1 MINNKYDVLIAGGGI
16 AGCAAA
22 KAAADTGKSVA
33 AIFPNGGAS
42 EISSGAIDILGVV
55 PGVKAKAADSYE
67 EGIARLLEAYPG
79 HPYQYSKDVIT
90 KSVESVVDLASKG
103 GYQLHGYQ
111 GKNVWV
117 PNMMG
122 TFSIAAFIPSTSAD
136 VVCGSQDGTVLV
148 VGLEGNVNFNA
159 EAAAQSYNKYQKQ
172 LGFKETYY
180 SVVICLDGLKGRH
193 KLSDSEVADYLDT
206 PEGVQD
212 LSDRLTAFRANNR
225 QKFDKILLPP
235 VLGFVN
241 YNAAVQKLKSD
252 LECGVGEAMTFG
264 NAVVGYRMTRAI
276 YQGLEESGVTLL
288 RGGKV
293 DAISVSEKQVSAD
306 CTLGL
311 TDQLHPGLKVNIQS
325 SALVLA
331 TGGFLGGGIEA
342 RRKDMWLNLL
352 EENLGEVTADSLNRN
367 PVHGAGQ
374 DALRLG
380 AAVNADLSVKNEKFA
395 GRVFACGDF
404 LAGHNSASERSGSG
418 VAASTGWLAGIN
430 AAGRVVYPAGIP
442 S

>member
-1 MINNKYDVLIAGGGI
+1 MIKNKYDVLVAGGGI

-22 KAAADTGKSVA
+22 KAAADEGKSVA
-33 AIFPNGGAS
+33 VIFPNGGAS

-55 PGVKAKAADSYE
+55 PGAKAKAVDRYE
-67 EGIARLLEAYPG
+67 DGIAQIIETYPV
-79 HPYQYSKDVIT
+79 HPYQYSKNVVAR
-90 KSVESVVDLASKG
+90 SVAAVAELASKG
-103 GYQLHGYQ
+103 GYRLQGFE

-122 TFSIAAFIPSTSAD
+122 TFSIAAWIPSTSVD
-136 VVCGSQDGTVLV
+136 SICGSQGGTVLV

-180 SVVICLDGLKGRH
+180 SVVIRLNGLEGRH
-193 KLSDSEVADYLDT
+193 KLSDSEIADYLDT

-212 LSDRLTAFRANNR
+212 LSDRLTAFCANNR
-225 QKFDKILLPP
+225 QKFDKILFPP

-241 YNAAVQKLKSD
+241 YNTAVERLKAD
-252 LECGVGEAMTFG
+252 LGCGIGEVMTFG
-264 NAVVGYRMTRAI
+264 NAVAGYRMTRAI

-293 DAISVSEKQVSAD
+293 DAVSVSGKQVSAD

-311 TDQLHPGLKVNIQS
+311 TDQLHPGMKVNLQS

-342 RRKDMWLNLL
+342 RRRDMWLNLL
-352 EENLGEVTADSLNRN
+352 EENLGEVTAEALNRN

-380 AAVNADLSVKNEKFA
+380 ASVNPDLSVKNEKFE
-395 GRVFACGDF
+395 GCVFACGDF
-404 LAGHNSASERSGSG
+404 LAGHNPASERSGSG

-430 AAGRVVYPAGIP
+430 AAARV
-442 S
+442 

>member
-1 MINNKYDVLIAGGGI
+1 MINNKYDVLVAGGGI

-22 KAAADTGKSVA
+22 KAAADEGKSVA
-33 AIFPNGGAS
+33 VIFPNGGAS

-55 PGVKAKAADSYE
+55 PGAKAKAVDQYE
-67 EGIARLLEAYPG
+67 DGIAQIIEAYPD
-79 HPYQYSKDVIT
+79 HPYQYSKGEVA
-90 KSVESVVDLASKG
+90 KSVDAVVELASKG
-103 GYQLHGYQ
+103 GYKLQGFE

-122 TFSIAAFIPSTSAD
+122 TFSIAAMVSSTSVD
-136 VVCGSQDGTVLV
+136 SICNSQGGTVLI

-180 SVVICLDGLKGRH
+180 SVVIRLNGLEGRH

-212 LSDRLTAFRANNR
+212 LSDRLTAFCANNR
-225 QKFDKILLPP
+225 QKFDKILFPP

-241 YNAAVQKLKSD
+241 YNAAVDRLKAD
-252 LECGVGEAMTFG
+252 LGCGIGEVMTFG

-276 YQGLEESGVTLL
+276 YQGLEENGVTLL

-293 DAISVSEKQVSAD
+293 DAISVNEKQVSAD

-311 TDQLHPGLKVNIQS
+311 TDQLHPGMKVNLQS

-342 RRKDMWLNLL
+342 RRRDMWLNLL
-352 EENLGEVTADSLNRN
+352 EENLGEVTAEALNRN
-367 PVHGAGQ
+367 PVYGAGQ

-380 AAVNADLSVKNEKFA
+380 ASVNADLSVKNEKFD
-395 GRVFACGDF
+395 GCVFACGDF
-404 LAGHNSASERSGSG
+404 LAGHNSASERSGVG

-430 AAGRVVYPAGIP
+430 AARRV
-442 S
+442 

>member
-1 MINNKYDVLIAGGGI
+1 MKNTKYDVLIAGGGI

-22 KAAADTGKSVA
+22 KAAADEGKSVA

-42 EISSGAIDILGVV
+42 EISSGTIDICGVV
-55 PGVKAKAADSYE
+55 PGVKAKAADRYE
-67 EGIARLLEAYPG
+67 EGISQMIEAYPG
-79 HPYQYSKDVIT
+79 HPYQYSKDKMAEGVAAVIA
-90 KSVESVVDLASKG
+90 LASKG
-103 GYQLHGYQ
+103 GFQLYGFE
-111 GKNVWV
+111 GKNVWL

-122 TFSIAAFIPSTSAD
+122 TFSIAAFVPFTSKD
-136 VVCGSQDGTVLV
+136 VVCCPREGTVLA

-180 SVVICLDGLKGRH
+180 SVVIRLDGMKGRH
-193 KLSDSEVADYLDT
+193 KLSDSELADYLDT
-206 PEGVQD
+206 PEGIQE
-212 LSDRLTAFRANNR
+212 LSEKLAEFCANNR

-241 YNAAVQKLKSD
+241 YHAAVEKLKAD
-252 LECGVGEAMTFG
+252 LGCSIGEVITFG
-264 NAVVGYRMTRAI
+264 NPVVGYRMTRAI
-276 YQGLEESGVTLL
+276 YRGLEESGVTLL

-293 DAISVSEKQVSAD
+293 DAVSISDGQVTAD

-311 TDQLHPGLKVNIQS
+311 TDQLHAGRKVKLQS

-331 TGGFLGGGIEA
+331 TGGFLGGGMEA
-342 RRKDMWLNLL
+342 RRRDIWLNLL
-352 EENLGEVTADSLNRN
+352 EENLGEVTAELLNRN
-367 PVHGAGQ
+367 PVYGAGQ

-380 AAVNADLSVKNEKFA
+380 ASVHADLSVKNEKFK
-395 GRVFACGDF
+395 GRVFACGDL

-430 AAGRVVYPAGIP
+430 AAKV
-442 S
+442 

>member
-1 MINNKYDVLIAGGGI
+1 MINNKYDVLVAGGGI

-22 KAAADTGKSVA
+22 KAAADEGKSVA
-33 AIFPNGGAS
+33 VIFPNGGAS

-55 PGVKAKAADSYE
+55 PGAKAKAVDQYE
-67 EGIARLLEAYPG
+67 DGIAQIIEAYPD
-79 HPYQYSKDVIT
+79 HPYQYSKDEVA
-90 KSVESVVDLASKG
+90 KSVDAVVELASKG
-103 GYQLHGYQ
+103 GYRLQGFE

-122 TFSIAAFIPSTSAD
+122 TFSIAAMVSSTSVD
-136 VVCGSQDGTVLV
+136 SVCNFQGGTVLV

-180 SVVICLDGLKGRH
+180 SVVIRLNGLEGRH

-212 LSDRLTAFRANNR
+212 LSDRLTAFCANNR
-225 QKFDKILLPP
+225 QKFDKILFPP

-241 YNAAVQKLKSD
+241 YNAAVDRLKAD
-252 LECGVGEAMTFG
+252 LGCGIGEVMTFG

-293 DAISVSEKQVSAD
+293 DAVSVSEKQVSAD

-311 TDQLHPGLKVNIQS
+311 TDQLHPGMKVKLQS

-342 RRKDMWLNLL
+342 RRRDMWLNLL
-352 EENLGEVTADSLNRN
+352 EENLGEVTAEALNRN
-367 PVHGAGQ
+367 PVYGAGQ

-380 AAVNADLSVKNEKFA
+380 ASVNADLSVKNEKFD
-395 GRVFACGDF
+395 GCVFACGDF
-404 LAGHNSASERSGSG
+404 LAGHNSASERSGVG

-430 AAGRVVYPAGIP
+430 AARRV
-442 S
+442 

>member
-1 MINNKYDVLIAGGGI
+1 MKNNKYDVLVAGGGI

-22 KAAADTGKSVA
+22 KAAAGEGKSVA
-33 AIFPNGGAS
+33 VIFPNGGAS

-55 PGVKAKAADSYE
+55 PGAEPKIVKNYE
-67 EGIARLLEAYPG
+67 DGIAQVAAAYPE
-79 HPYQYSKDVIT
+79 HPYQYSKGET
-90 KSVESVVDLASKG
+90 AAGVESVVEMASKG
-103 GYQLHGYQ
+103 GYQLQGFE
-111 GKNVWV
+111 GKNVWL

-122 TFSIAAFIPSTSAD
+122 TFSVAAFVPSTAVDS
-136 VVCGSQDGTVLV
+136 VCCSGSGTVLV

-159 EAAAQSYNKYQKQ
+159 EAAAQSYNKYQKK

-180 SVVICLDGLKGRH
+180 SVVIRLNGMEGRH
-193 KLSDSEVADYLDT
+193 KLSDSEIADYLDT

-212 LSDRLTAFRANNR
+212 LSDRLSAFCANNR
-225 QKFDKILLPP
+225 QKFDKILFPP

-241 YNAAVQKLKSD
+241 YNAAVEKLKAD
-252 LECGVGEAMTFG
+252 LGCGIGEVMTFG

-276 YQGLEESGVTLL
+276 YRGLEESGVTLL

-293 DAISVSEKQVSAD
+293 DAISVSDKKVSAD

-311 TDQLHPGLKVNIQS
+311 TDQLHPGTKVTLEA

-342 RRKDMWLNLL
+342 RRRDMWLNLL
-352 EENLGEVTADSLNRN
+352 EENLGEVSAEALNRN
-367 PVHGAGQ
+367 PVYGAGQ

-380 AAVNADLSVKNEKFA
+380 ASVNADLSVKGDKYE
-395 GRVFACGDF
+395 GCVFACGDF

-418 VAASTGWLAGIN
+418 VAASTGRLAGIN
-430 AAGRVVYPAGIP
+430 AARRV
-442 S
+442 